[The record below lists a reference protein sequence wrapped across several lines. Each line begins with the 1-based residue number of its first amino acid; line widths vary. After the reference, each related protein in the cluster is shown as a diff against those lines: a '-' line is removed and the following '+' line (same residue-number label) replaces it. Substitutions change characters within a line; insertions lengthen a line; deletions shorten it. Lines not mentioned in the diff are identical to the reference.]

1 MTASAV
7 PASVTD
13 DDDVE
18 RSLLAFLAK
27 KTKTSWEVDRELFV
41 VGGLSSLFAME
52 LVVHLEQTF
61 GVAIGGPDLKL
72 DNFRTVRAMV
82 ALVARLRAPDG
93 E

>member
-7 PASVTD
+7 PAPTT

-18 RSLLAFLAK
+18 RSLLAFLEK
-27 KTKTSWEVDRELFV
+27 KTKTSWEVDRDLFA

-52 LVVHLEQTF
+52 LVVHLEQSF
-61 GVAIGGPDLKL
+61 AIAIGGPDLKL
-72 DNFRTVRAMV
+72 DNFRTVRAMI